1 MLEMFFAL
9 LSEME
14 ASLIVQMGFY
24 KRTNDIKLLSYPLS
38 APPFPCVDAIDTALK
53 LCFVS

>member
-1 MLEMFFAL
+1 MLKMFFAL

-14 ASLIVQMGFY
+14 ESHIVQMGFY
-24 KRTNDIKLLSYPLS
+24 KRTNDTKLLSYPLS